1 MMILGKGT
9 PRSTEIL
16 TNFAE
21 IFLCAASQYLLQAYG
36 IKHNL
41 SQCGLYCRSLSQ
53 EHEIRIAL
61 PPIIAKDVGM
71 KTIDLITLRRDFHRA
86 PELGFAENLTKARI
100 AAILTELG
108 LEVFEGVGV
117 VGLLKQGSGNRAI
130 GLRADMDALPIF
142 ETSTHD
148 YVSQNPGAMHACG
161 HDGHMTM
168 LLGAA
173 AILAKDPDF
182 DGTVVFLFQPNEEH
196 GLGAQAMLDEGILER
211 FPIQEVYAIHNLPGA
226 PLGQVSTRTGQICS
240 SESLFEII
248 IEGQGGHASMP
259 QMGRDA
265 ITIGAEIV
273 QALQTIVSRKLAP
286 GAGVVV
292 SVTEFITNGQ
302 RNVLSGQATLK
313 GDVRA
318 RMPQDREAVA
328 KLMKQISEGI
338 AAAHGVSIS
347 VAFNTEFIETINASG
362 PTKAVVEAA
371 GAQGLE
377 TIPNREPMS
386 FSEDFA
392 HFCQA
397 VPGCLL
403 LIGNGQEGPYGQPLH
418 ASNYD
423 FNDALLPIGAA
434 LWTQLVRDRLAK
446 PAGQQGDNV

>member
-1 MMILGKGT
+1 MMILGKTT

-21 IFLCAASQYLLQAYG
+21 IFLCAASRNLLQTYG

-173 AILAKDPDF
+173 AILTKDPDF

-248 IEGQGGHASMP
+248 IKGQGGHASMP

-302 RNVLSGQATLK
+302 RNVLPGQATLK

-362 PTKAVVEAA
+362 PTEAVVEAA

-392 HFCQA
+392 HFCQS

-403 LIGNGQEGPYGQPLH
+403 LVGNGQEGPYGQPLH

-423 FNDALLPIGAA
+423 FNDEIIPIGSSYFAK
-434 LWTQLVRDRLAK
+434 LVETRLVK
-446 PAGQQGDNV
+446 EG